1 MNVVTPSEAR
11 CRRCGMR
18 LARTR
23 GEAWCL
29 ACGPVERPVVSLEEA
44 RREVEEPLAGKTVK
58 RAPVLRVGVG
68 TRYGDGCDVAP
79 RCLECPLPECKFV
92 EQPGD
97 RREGKAMVVEASAP
111 GGVVL
116 DSKALGEQCVR
127 AMRAVALRVGR
138 LDQERAGL
146 LEELGKLAAVAG
158 FCEVEV
164 PEEVA
169 GLLPA
174 RKGPAKGSAPSAG
187 GAFACTWCPRT
198 FGTFV
203 AQRVHETKA
212 HDAGNNAGRQKG
224 V

>member
-1 MNVVTPSEAR
+1 MNAATASGAR
-11 CRRCGMR
+11 CHRCGMR
-18 LARTR
+18 LAWTR
-23 GEAWCL
+23 DGAWCL
-29 ACGPVERPVVSLEEA
+29 GCGPLERPVVSLEEA

-58 RAPVLRVGVG
+58 RAPVHQVGVG

-127 AMRAVALRVGR
+127 ALRAVALRVGR

-174 RKGPAKGSAPSAG
+174 RKGSAKGSAAAAG

-212 HDAGNNAGRQKG
+212 HDAGNRG
-224 V
+224 

>member
-1 MNVVTPSEAR
+1 MNAATASGAR
-11 CRRCGMR
+11 CHRCGQR
-18 LARTR
+18 LAWTR

-29 ACGPVERPVVSLEEA
+29 ACG
-44 RREVEEPLAGKTVK
+44 
-58 RAPVLRVGVG
+58 
-68 TRYGDGCDVAP
+68 
-79 RCLECPLPECKFV
+79 
-92 EQPGD
+92 
-97 RREGKAMVVEASAP
+97 
-111 GGVVL
+111 
-116 DSKALGEQCVR
+116 VR

-174 RKGPAKGSAPSAG
+174 RKGSAKGSAG

-212 HDAGNNAGRQKG
+212 HGAGNRG
-224 V
+224 